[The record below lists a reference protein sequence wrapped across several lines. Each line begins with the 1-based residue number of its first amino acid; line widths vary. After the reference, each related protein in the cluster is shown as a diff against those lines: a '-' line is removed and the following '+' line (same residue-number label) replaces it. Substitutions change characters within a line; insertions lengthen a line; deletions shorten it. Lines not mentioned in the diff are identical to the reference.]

1 MRALGLASAAA
12 GRVTARAPRGR
23 RPLRWYIMT
32 SAATDAATRAFF
44 ERHAWFGLR
53 REQVAFF
60 QQGELPC
67 LTPEGRLILE
77 RPGRLARAPDG
88 NGGLYA
94 ALAEC
99 ALTPCMAN
107 RLPPTSRNRELRS
120 TAYAVDSM
128 LCRMISLPM
137 TGVLFEAR
145 KYAMSVPQLPYI
157 GHLAL
162 WQGPCECGTSKQ
174 FRGQW
179 TAAGGAQLWRAPKAW
194 SPMSSGGGRRGVL
207 ADMAAAGVE
216 AVDCVS
222 VDNAL
227 ACVADPLFAG
237 FCWERG
243 AQCGAPPR
251 PAGPGLP
258 RPGVAGLTPELPP
271 RRGPVA

>member
-99 ALTPCMAN
+99 ALAPCMAS
-107 RLPPTSRNRELRS
+107 RPPPASRKREIKVHRRMRC
-120 TAYAVDSM
+120 TA
-128 LCRMISLPM
+128 CC
-137 TGVLFEAR
+137 
-145 KYAMSVPQLPYI
+145 AMSSCCP
-157 GHLAL
+157 
-162 WQGPCECGTSKQ
+162 WRGP
-174 FRGQW
+174 
-179 TAAGGAQLWRAPKAW
+179 
-194 SPMSSGGGRRGVL
+194 
-207 ADMAAAGVE
+207 DMAAKCAKSVLVSSHTAGTLICGR
-216 AVDCVS
+216 APAS
-222 VDNAL
+222 V
-227 ACVADPLFAG
+227 
-237 FCWERG
+237 
-243 AQCGAPPR
+243 
-251 PAGPGLP
+251 
-258 RPGVAGLTPELPP
+258 
-271 RRGPVA
+271 